1 MGFWGNL
8 FKDVF
13 KTTEEDIAR
22 KNAYQ
27 TGHEMVKI
35 GNDFLTKEDVCA
47 LEQKSVI
54 DYFKENETLLFN
66 VVLPMYKLAID
77 NEYIDTQTFSTLLK
91 EAFVLDN
98 KADTILGKM
107 NNINFYSKQYY
118 NKLEKKIYNGVR
130 PSNYQIS
137 KYGTPS
143 VIVRSDA
150 VLSFKDLYI
159 ARIYFLMYSNE
170 NWAKDLLKDMNYY
183 FNCSESKKLVTEF
196 IKNSYLFT
204 FAKMFAFKK
213 LADEINSNKKSE
225 FYKIIHNAINKFGS
239 HDQIAEKTYNIFID
253 SFYLSENN
261 FTLVD
266 YMEFISFMVQTIND
280 NISLYDDSIIEKLD
294 LNDLSKSK
302 LLQYN
307 SAQLAKSI
315 IYFKMVKKEDLVS
328 YFKEYQ
334 TLDTLTKTIS
344 DLQNKQDLLYNDYSE
359 EDKITIDD
367 VDLMSGVE
375 FEAFVKGILEK
386 MGYKCRLTKTTGD
399 QGIDILA
406 EKDKIKIA
414 IQTKCYSAKVGNHA
428 IMEAF
433 AGMKHYNA
441 TKCMVITNN
450 YFTKSAIELAKSNN
464 VVLWNRDTLID
475 KMYN

>member
-8 FKDVF
+8 FKDIF

-27 TGHEMVKI
+27 TGHEMVKV
-35 GNDFLTKEDVCA
+35 GNDFLTKEEVST
-47 LEQKSVI
+47 LEQKKII
-54 DYFKENETLLFN
+54 DYLKENENLLFN

-77 NEYIDTQTFSTLLK
+77 NEYINSQIFSTLLK
-91 EAFVLDN
+91 EAFVLDS
-98 KADTILGKM
+98 KTESIGVKM
-107 NNINFYSKQYY
+107 SNINALKTKL
-118 NKLEKKIYNGVR
+118 NKKFTSPYHTYTYEQQ
-130 PSNYQIS
+130 S
-137 KYGTPS
+137 
-143 VIVRSDA
+143 A
-150 VLSFKDLYI
+150 VSSLSSLYI
-159 ARIYFLMYSNE
+159 SRIYFLMNSSP
-170 NWAKDLLKDMNYY
+170 NWAENSLKTISSYHYDDM
-183 FNCSESKKLVTEF
+183 KKYVVEF
-196 IKNSYLFT
+196 IKNSYMLT

-213 LADEINSNKKSE
+213 LVDEINADKKSE
-225 FYKIIHNAINKFGS
+225 FYKIIHNAVNKFGS

-253 SFYLSENN
+253 SFYLSEND

-266 YMEFISFMVQTIND
+266 YKEFISFMVETIKD
-280 NISLYDDSIIEKLD
+280 SISLYDDSIIEKLD

-307 SAQLAKSI
+307 SLQLAKSI
-315 IYFKMVKKEDLVS
+315 IYYKMSTKEDLIS

-334 TLDTLTKTIS
+334 ALDNLTKTIS